1 MTDKNEIADAID
13 NAGDALTSDPNAIL
27 VVTEAKK
34 HIPANVRNVIYWTGI
49 GLGALAAV
57 GGAVVASLTGDAAAI
72 GTTVVGVAYSL
83 SNLLAKLNLGGS

>member
-1 MTDKNEIADAID
+1 MTNKNEIADAID

-27 VVTEAKK
+27 VVGEVKK
-34 HIPANVRNVIYWTGI
+34 RIPASVRNAIYWTGI

-57 GGAVVASLTGDAAAI
+57 GGAVVASLTGEPAAI

>member
-13 NAGDALTSDPNAIL
+13 NASDALTSDPNAIL

-34 HIPANVRNVIYWTGI
+34 RIPTGVRNAIYWAGI

-57 GGAVVASLTGDAAAI
+57 GGAVVASLTGDAAAV

-83 SNLLAKLNLGGS
+83 SNLLAKLDLGGS